1 MTSPEKPVDQ
11 INVGD
16 SELWKDG
23 PPIELFAR
31 MRSECPVHWSGP
43 PGPPDM
49 PGFWSVTRAADIE
62 SISRDWKTWSSQRSG
77 IDNLD
82 NKTITALDNK
92 TFIAMDPPRH
102 DRMKVLFLERFTP
115 SRIAADEPWVRGI
128 VDAVFSRVEG
138 RQTVDLVEEIAQ
150 PIVSRVI
157 HGMCGIPEEEDAKWA
172 AYMNRYMARED
183 PGYNPGGLDEY
194 VNEFVPFLVEEATKM
209 IEPRRKRRDPS
220 RVGVSD
226 DLIDVMVH
234 GTVEGR
240 PLTDEEIAMT
250 ILLVLSAG
258 NDSTKSTY
266 VSAMKALMENP
277 DQMRLLVEDPS
288 LIPGAVEEA
297 LRMFPP
303 FTSFCRTATRDVEF
317 GGRTIRENEKIA
329 MWYSS
334 SNRDE
339 SRYDTPD
346 VFDVRRNPEHHAF
359 GGGGRHFCLGAA
371 LARLELRVMIEET
384 IKRYPNMQ
392 LAGETSRASSY
403 SLNQYTAMPVRLG

>member
-1 MTSPEKPVDQ
+1 MATSERPADKV
-11 INVGD
+11 NVGD
-16 SELWKDG
+16 PEFWREG
-23 PPIELFAR
+23 PPVELFAR
-31 MRSECPVHWSGP
+31 MRAQCPVHWSGP

-49 PGFWSVTRAADIE
+49 PGFWSVTKAGDIE
-62 SISRDWKTWSSQRSG
+62 AVSRDWKTYSSQRTG

-82 NKTITALDNK
+82 NEVITALDNK

-102 DRMKVLFLERFTP
+102 DRFKTLFLERFTP
-115 SRIAADEPWVRGI
+115 SRIAADEPWIRGI
-128 VDAVFSRVEG
+128 VDTVFRRVAG
-138 RQTVDLVEEIAQ
+138 RETIDLVEDVAQ

-183 PGYNPGGLDEY
+183 PGYNPGGLSEY
-194 VNEFVPFLVEEATKM
+194 VDEFVPFLVREATKL
-209 IEPRRKRRDPS
+209 IEPRRRADAAQ
-220 RVGVSD
+220 GAGD
-226 DLIDVMVH
+226 EDLISVMVN
-234 GTVEGR
+234 GEVEGA

-277 DQMRLLVEDPS
+277 DQLRLLVDDPS

-303 FTSFCRTATRDVEF
+303 FTSFCRTATRDVELS
-317 GGRTIRENEKIA
+317 GQVVRENEKIA

-334 SNRDE
+334 GNRDE
-339 SRYDTPD
+339 SRYENPD
-346 VFDVRRNPEHHAF
+346 VFDVRRNPEHQAF

-371 LARLELRVMIEET
+371 LARLELRLMIEGT
-384 IKRYPNMQ
+384 VKRYPGIR
-392 LAGETSRASSY
+392 LVGETPMASSLT
-403 SLNQYTAMPVRLG
+403 LNQYTAMPVRLA